1 MFVRISEYMFA
12 AAALLRARICPRAIA
27 LMLLGFGAAGCSANP
42 NGFNDDPYRRQS
54 DATGSVRLDRRSMA
68 QNLRPPMPLLEEP
81 ITRSAG
87 ARPTAAGAY
96 ERDGAS
102 HAGLSHADLGH
113 VAATTPRASRP
124 GASLGRKPIKL
135 SSQHATSLAEA
146 AKPKQPLPE
155 PKLPSAE
162 PELPSAEPKL
172 HGPDSSVVPEAKRL
186 NAQPPSER
194 VVARKA
200 PPQPAAGAPAPSPSV
215 DASAPIGSLKAA
227 EAGSTFYWPVR
238 GQVIAGFGSK
248 INGQQ
253 NKGIDV
259 AVPEDTPVKAAD
271 DGVVLYSGNGLKTY
285 GNLLLVRHANGY
297 VTVYAHAKELLVK
310 VGDEIK
316 RGQVIAKS
324 GKTGDV
330 DRPQIHFEIRK
341 ASAPVNPLP
350 YLNGA

>member
-1 MFVRISEYMFA
+1 MFVRISEYTSA
-12 AAALLRARICPRAIA
+12 AAAPLRARICPRAIA

-54 DATGSVRLDRRSMA
+54 DATGSVRLDRRSVA

-81 ITRSAG
+81 VTRSAG
-87 ARPTAAGAY
+87 ARPTAAVAY

-102 HAGLSHADLGH
+102 HAGLSHAGLGH

-124 GASLGRKPIKL
+124 GASPGRKPIKL

-146 AKPKQPLPE
+146 ARPKQPLPE

-162 PELPSAEPKL
+162 PKP
-172 HGPDSSVVPEAKRL
+172 HGRDTSVVPEAKRV

-194 VVARKA
+194 VVARQA
-200 PPQPAAGAPAPSPSV
+200 PPQPAAGAPALAPSPSI
-215 DASAPIGSLKAA
+215 DASTPIGSLKAA

-248 INGQQ
+248 INGTQ